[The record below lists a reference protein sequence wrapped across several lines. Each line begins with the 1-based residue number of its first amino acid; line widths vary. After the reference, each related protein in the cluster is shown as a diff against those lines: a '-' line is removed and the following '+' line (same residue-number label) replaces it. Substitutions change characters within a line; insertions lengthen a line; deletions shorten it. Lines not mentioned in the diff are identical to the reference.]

1 MQTLAPALI
10 WLLVIFLG
18 ITVGAGLYEAR
29 VVVPVWSTTPP
40 ETWINTGTAFWALV
54 STGPLT
60 LIVLVSLIAV
70 WWFDG
75 PARAWWLGALGIVL
89 VERIVTFTYFIPT
102 MIWLQQQG
110 GMSPEV
116 SSTLA
121 TWSFINH
128 GRHVL
133 TISAWLLSL
142 KALSLL
148 STARHT
154 SGNL

>member
-1 MQTLAPALI
+1 MLACRRSLRRCCGLYNTAGNLDQYGYG
-10 WLLVIFLG
+10 LLG
-18 ITVGAGLYEAR
+18 IR
-29 VVVPVWSTTPP
+29 VDRAPHTDCPRQP
-40 ETWINTGTAFWALV
+40 YR
-54 STGPLT
+54 
-60 LIVLVSLIAV
+60 
-70 WWFDG
+70 WFDG
-75 PARAWWLGALGIVL
+75 PAHAWWLGALGVVL
-89 VERIVTFTYFIPT
+89 VERIATFTYFIPT

-121 TWSFINH
+121 AWSSINH